1 MFEIPLDRLPPG
13 FAESVERKPD
23 RPVAPE
29 PAATVVLMRDG
40 AAGPEA
46 LLLRRQ
52 RSSGFVPGAWVFPGG
67 RVDAADSAPELLRRV
82 VGLPE
87 VLVPG
92 PPFWTAA
99 IREVFEETGV
109 LLARDASG
117 EPAPDAGS
125 DAGLERWREA
135 LMGAEATLADV
146 LAGTGYTGDASGIV
160 PIAHW
165 ITPVVER
172 RRYDTRFFL
181 APLPTGS
188 TAQADAREM
197 TDLAWL
203 TPAEALRRFEVGAL
217 PMVFP
222 TVRTLES
229 LDGFDSV
236 AETADAFRDRDVP
249 TVLPR
254 LVRTAGGVAIVVD
267 DELDRNTETS
277 ST

>member
-1 MFEIPLDRLPPG
+1 MFEIPLDQLPPG
-13 FAESVERKPD
+13 FADSVEREPE
-23 RPVAPE
+23 RPAVPE
-29 PAATVVLMRDG
+29 PAATVVLLRDG

-52 RSSGFVPGAWVFPGG
+52 RTAGFVPGAWVFPGG

-82 VGLPE
+82 AGLPR

-92 PPFWTAA
+92 IPFWTAA

-109 LLARDASG
+109 LLARDGAG
-117 EPAPDAGS
+117 DPVPAAGVNG
-125 DAGLERWREA
+125 GLERWREA
-135 LMGAEATLADV
+135 LMGGAATLADV
-146 LAGTGYTGDASGIV
+146 LADTGYTADASEVV

-172 RRYDTRFFL
+172 RRYDTRFFA
-181 APLPTGS
+181 APLPEGAS
-188 TAQADAREM
+188 ARADAREM

-203 TPAEALRRFEVGAL
+203 TPRQALRRFEAGTL

-229 LDGFDSV
+229 LDGFDRV
-236 AETADAFRDRDVP
+236 ANLLDAFRDRDVP

-254 LVRTAGGVAIVVD
+254 LIRTEGGVAIVVD
-267 DELDRNTETS
+267 D
-277 ST
+277 

>member
-13 FAESVERKPD
+13 FADSVEHKPD

-82 VGLPE
+82 TGLPHA
-87 VLVPG
+87 VVPG
-92 PPFWTAA
+92 APFWVAA

-109 LLARDASG
+109 LLARDADG
-117 EPAPDAGS
+117 TPAPDAGS
-125 DAGLERWREA
+125 DAGLEHWREA
-135 LMGAEATLADV
+135 LMGEEATLADV
-146 LAGTGYTGDASGIV
+146 LANTGYTGDASDIV

-181 APLPTGS
+181 APLPEGA
-188 TAQADAREM
+188 TARADAREM
-197 TDLAWL
+197 TDLVWL
-203 TPAEALRRFEVGAL
+203 TPAEALRRFEAGEL

-229 LDGFDSV
+229 LDGFGRV
-236 AETADAFRDRDVP
+236 AEAADAFRGRDVP
-249 TVLPR
+249 AVLPR
-254 LVRTAGGVAIVVD
+254 LVRTESGVAIVID
-267 DELDRNTETS
+267 D
-277 ST
+277 